1 MEKQIGAQLYT
12 VRDFMGTIE
21 DFDATCKKLSEM
33 GYKVVQVSGTGL
45 DAHAMREV
53 LDRYNLKAV
62 ATHQG
67 FDTFVNDPQKVIEYN
82 KALGSTVCGIGIMPE
97 EYRQNADTLT
107 DFIEKAN
114 RAVEAI
120 EDGELIVAYHNHAF
134 EFIKEDGVCIMDR
147 LLKESKLSYIIDT
160 YWLQVAGLNPAS
172 HIRKVGD
179 KAGIIHFKDV
189 CVDPESKILP
199 RMCEVGEGNLE
210 WDEIIKACDE
220 SAARWALIEQDW
232 CYDRD
237 PFECLK
243 TSYGN
248 MTKKGFC

>member
-12 VRDFMGTIE
+12 VRDFMDTIE
-21 DFDATCKKLSEM
+21 NFETTCQKISEM

-45 DAHAMREV
+45 EARAMREV
-53 LDRYNLKAV
+53 LDRYHLRVA

-67 FDTFVNDPQKVIEYN
+67 FDTFVNEPQKVIEYN
-82 KALGSTVCGIGIMPE
+82 KTLGSPVCGIGIMPE
-97 EYRQNADTLT
+97 PYRQNADTLS

-114 RAVEAI
+114 RAVEVI
-120 EDGELIVAYHNHAF
+120 EDGELVVGYHNHAF
-134 EFIKEDGVCIMDR
+134 EFLKKDGVTIMDR
-147 LLKESKLSYIIDT
+147 LLTETNLSYIIDT
-160 YWLQVAGLNPAS
+160 YWVQVAGLNPAS
-172 HIRKVGD
+172 YIRKVGD

-189 CVDPESKILP
+189 CVDPENNTLS

-220 SAARWALIEQDW
+220 SAARWALVEQDW
-232 CYDRD
+232 CFGRD